1 MDRNTDEWMR
11 ETEIKWQRGWHGDK
25 VNKLSETER
34 LTNRM
39 SEELIHPD
47 GLLDS
52 RHGGWM
58 ETDRKTDRQANIA
71 SERQTDSDTLK
82 LLGQ

>member
-1 MDRNTDEWMR
+1 
-11 ETEIKWQRGWHGDK
+11 
-25 VNKLSETER
+25 
-34 LTNRM
+34 M

-58 ETDRKTDRQANIA
+58 ETDGKADRQANIV
-71 SERQTDSDTLK
+71 SERQIDSDTLT